1 MGLGRSCGKTPGL
14 GLSKMPFPLSSLFF
28 FCKSPLFNGASL
40 FSFLLLFGFCW
51 SKSSWMSLIS
61 AFLFSAWAFALS
73 SESIC
78 CLASLRS
85 SRRRCQSSFCFC
97 SRSGALCVIS
107 TFSAG
112 VAMSDSGCALETV
125 ANAAMVR
132 NTILIV
138 LAFFMAL
145 TLKRPEKERR
155 QVLFPSPS

>member
-61 AFLFSAWAFALS
+61 ALALALM
-73 SESIC
+73 SERIC
-78 CLASLRS
+78 CLACLRS
-85 SRRRCQSSFCFC
+85 SRKRSQFSFSLCP
-97 SRSGALCVIS
+97 RSGALCVIS

-132 NTILIV
+132 NASVFV

-155 QVLFPSPS
+155 QVFVPVA